1 MNYFLVVIMCIGLDC
16 STAWNPTPYESQFEC
31 EINAKQTVRELSTTF
46 PDSDGEVY
54 CLTKSEYNTWKKA
67 IESGVI
73 PRLQKHRLNQT
84 PEQYI

>member
-1 MNYFLVVIMCIGLDC
+1 MEC

-31 EINAKQTVRELSTTF
+31 EISAKETVRELSTTF

-54 CLTKSEYNTWKKA
+54 CLTKAEYNTWKKA

-73 PRLQKHRLNQT
+73 PRLNKHRLNQ
-84 PEQYI
+84 PLEQSI

>member
-1 MNYFLVVIMCIGLDC
+1 MCIGLDC

-31 EINAKQTVRELSTTF
+31 EINAKQTVKELSTTF

-73 PRLQKHRLNQT
+73 PRLNKHRLNQT
-84 PEQYI
+84 PEQSI